1 MRIKFV
7 AKNFCLLK
15 DRMKEIIPSKIQEFK
30 DIKEKYGNKIIS
42 DITVSQILG
51 GMRGVNALFYDTSKL
66 DSHEG
71 IMYRHLN
78 LFDICEKLRYKNSVE
93 PLTESLIWYLFTG
106 DIPNDKQVE
115 HLIHE
120 IHRRSDI
127 PEDTERLINSLSRNM
142 HPMTQLSIAMLSI
155 QPYSIFTKERVNT
168 HKSKYWE
175 CYFEDSL
182 NIISKL
188 PRIAAII
195 YNNVFHNGKR
205 TEKLK
210 DSYHMSQNF
219 ALMLGMDNKNFHDV
233 ISHYIVLHADHE
245 GGNVSAHS
253 VQLAGSSLSDAYYSY
268 SAGLNGLAGPLH
280 GLANQES
287 LKWLLDCQNKLGEKP
302 SDKQLE
308 DYVHNWLNDG
318 KVIPGYGHAVLREV
332 DPRYILMNK
341 LGEKYL
347 AENDLFKLLNQCYR
361 VIPKILQETGKVK
374 NPWPNVDCSSG
385 VILYNYGLKEFDF
398 YTVMFGVSRAIGT
411 LSMLTWA
418 KAYGLP
424 IERPGSVSLD
434 WIKKNVK

>member
-106 DIPNDKQVE
+106 DIPNEKQVE
-115 HLIHE
+115 HTINE
-120 IHRRSDI
+120 IQRRSDI
-127 PEDTERLINSLSRNM
+127 TEDTERLINSLSSNM
-142 HPMTQLSIAMLSI
+142 HPMTQLSIAILSM
-155 QPYSIFTKERVNT
+155 QPNSIFIKEREKIK
-168 HKSKYWE
+168 KSQFWE
-175 CYFEDSL
+175 CYYEDSL

-188 PRIAAII
+188 PRIASLI
-195 YNNVFHNGKR
+195 YNNVFHKGRKI
-205 TEKLK
+205 EKIK

-219 ALMLGMDNKNFHDV
+219 SLMLGIDNKRFHDV
-233 ISHYIVLHADHE
+233 LSHYLVLHADHE
-245 GGNVSAHS
+245 GGNVSSHC
-253 VQLAGSSLSDAYYSY
+253 VQLAGSALSDAYYSY

-280 GLANQES
+280 GLANQHS
-287 LKWLLDCQNKLGEKP
+287 LRWLLDCQKKFGKNP
-302 SDKQLE
+302 SDKEL
-308 DYVHNWLNDG
+308 DLYVRDWLKEG
-318 KVIPGYGHAVLREV
+318 KIIPGYGHAVLREV
-332 DPRYILMNK
+332 DPRYTLMVK
-341 LGEKYL
+341 SGEKYL
-347 AENDLFKLLNQCYR
+347 ADNDLFKLLNQCYR
-361 VIPKILQETGKVK
+361 VIPKILQESGKIK
-374 NPWPNVDCSSG
+374 NPWPNVDCGSG
-385 VILYNYGLKEFDF
+385 VMLYNNGMKDYQF
-398 YTVMFGVSRAIGT
+398 YTVIFGVSRAIGT

-418 KAYGLP
+418 RIFGLP